1 MVKSYNRYDQE
12 KCFGVITSQSNIVW
26 LPPSETQSNTS
37 VGRALT
43 SGLEEILIWDIKT
56 GEILNRFRDGLNPG
70 SSNASTT
77 VPPSPISY
85 LTYHEI
91 NNIIAAGYND
101 GSIKIWDVSSGS
113 VIINFEGH
121 KSPIT
126 QLKFDKSGTRL
137 VSGSNDTTII
147 MWDLVGEVGLF
158 KLKGHKGPIT
168 GIEFLSESITSEEE
182 EEEEDL
188 DAMDDYLVSVSKDGL
203 IKLWELKSQQCIETH
218 LAHSNECWSMAIKN

>member
-91 NNIIAAGYND
+91 NNIIAAD
-101 GSIKIWDVSSGS
+101 IMMD
-113 VIINFEGH
+113 
-121 KSPIT
+121 
-126 QLKFDKSGTRL
+126 QLKFGML
-137 VSGSNDTTII
+137 V
-147 MWDLVGEVGLF
+147 
-158 KLKGHKGPIT
+158 
-168 GIEFLSESITSEEE
+168 
-182 EEEEDL
+182 L
-188 DAMDDYLVSVSKDGL
+188 DQLLLISKVTNL
-203 IKLWELKSQQCIETH
+203 QLL
-218 LAHSNECWSMAIKN
+218 N